1 MTTEPAKAEAV
12 VSLVLFAAYLLI
24 GFVVRTVLQYRRTG
38 DSGFRGISGRPG
50 SPEWWAGVLFVA
62 ALVAGV
68 LGPVTVLLGLDP
80 VSALMSPVVQVCAAV
95 VTVLGIVAT
104 FVVQV
109 EMGTS
114 WRIGVEVTERTDLVV
129 SGPFATVRNPIFS
142 AMAVTGAGLA
152 FLAPNLV
159 ALAGFVLLVVA
170 LQLQV
175 RVVEEP
181 YLRRVHGADYAAYEV
196 AVGRFLPG
204 VGRGPA
210 SQAGAGSDATEV
222 PA

>member
-1 MTTEPAKAEAV
+1 MTNESAQAEALL
-12 VSLVLFAAYLLI
+12 SLVLFTVYLLI
-24 GFVVRTVLQYRRTG
+24 GFVARTVLQHRRTG

-50 SPEWWAGVLFVA
+50 SPEWWAGALFVA
-62 ALVAGV
+62 ALVAGL

-80 VSALMSPVVQVCAAV
+80 VSTLMAPGVQVCAAV
-95 VTVLGIVAT
+95 VAVLGIVAT

-114 WRIGVEVTERTDLVV
+114 WRIGVEANERTDLVV
-129 SGPFATVRNPIFS
+129 SGPFARVRNPIFT

-159 ALAGFVLLVVA
+159 ALGGFVLLLVA

-181 YLRRVHGADYAAYEV
+181 YLRRLHGQDYATYES

-204 VGRGPA
+204 LGRRSAAEGPSA
-210 SQAGAGSDATEV
+210 MPGAA
-222 PA
+222 P